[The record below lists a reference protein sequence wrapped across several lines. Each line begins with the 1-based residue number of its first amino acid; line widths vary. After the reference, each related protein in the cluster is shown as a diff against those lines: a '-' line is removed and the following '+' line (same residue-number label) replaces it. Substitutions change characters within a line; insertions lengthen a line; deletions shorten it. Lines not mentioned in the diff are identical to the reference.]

1 MKLRWEHT
9 TVGIRFDSA
18 RQMQGGPG
26 PKHKRSRSRRK
37 VIGRLLFLAPVVI
50 YVLAMFVYPL
60 IYNVSLSFRDYT
72 VSSIATGL
80 APLVGLANYHAIF
93 SNPIMSETSR
103 NTLIFVLGSIV
114 FQVLIGM
121 GLAIFFNQRFPLS
134 RLLRTL
140 MLIPWLLPLIVSG
153 SAFKWILDQNNG
165 VLNWALMELHLIH
178 APLGWLDS
186 PHLALISVTL
196 TNIWIGIPFDL
207 VLFYSG
213 LQAIPEELYEASSLD
228 GANRWHTFW
237 SITIPSM
244 RGVIAIVLML
254 GLIYTLKVFDI
265 IIALTGGGPANAS
278 QILSTWAYQLSFSD
292 FSFSQGAAVA
302 NIMII
307 IALIFTVGYLV
318 FIRTED

>member
-1 MKLRWEHT
+1 
-9 TVGIRFDSA
+9 VGIQVDSEQPGRVDRA
-18 RQMQGGPG
+18 RKGG
-26 PKHKRSRSRRK
+26 RNRSRRK
-37 VIGRLLFLAPVVI
+37 TLTRMLFLVPVMV

-60 IYNVSLSFRDYT
+60 IYNVSLSFKDYT
-72 VSSIATGL
+72 VGSIATGF
-80 APLVGLANYHAIF
+80 APFIGLSNYRSIL
-93 SNPIMSETSR
+93 SNPIMSQTSW

-121 GLAIFFNQRFPLS
+121 SLAVFFNQRFPLS

-165 VLNWALMELHLIH
+165 VLNWALMEMHLIH

-186 PHLALISVTL
+186 PHLALISVTM

-213 LQAIPEELYEASSLD
+213 LQAIPGELYEAASLD
-228 GANRWHTFW
+228 GANRWQTFW

-244 RGVIAIVLML
+244 RAVIAIVLML

-307 IALIFTVGYLV
+307 IALVFTVGYLV
-318 FIRTED
+318 FIRNED